1 MSTTAVQATALVTGS
16 FLSGKQQKPTAGES
30 HELINAKGV
39 MTSLSLI
46 AIPVFLDTITRA
58 PQLVC
63 AWERMYHYGHQ
74 ALPTM
79 SVGALGLWAYAAARR
94 RGAKEPWRLCAL
106 AGATTVLMV
115 PFTWFVMVP
124 TNNELFRLAAAGS
137 DLGGVT
143 IEDARALVV
152 SWGWMHLTR
161 AAFPLAGAIFGAIAT
176 FTP

>member
-1 MSTTAVQATALVTGS
+1 MA
-16 FLSGKQQKPTAGES
+16 
-30 HELINAKGV
+30 
-39 MTSLSLI
+39 SLSLI

-58 PQLVC
+58 PQLFH

-79 SVGALGLWAYAAARR
+79 SVGALGLWAYAAAKRR
-94 RGAKEPWRLCAL
+94 AAKEPWRLCAL

-115 PFTWFVMVP
+115 PFTWLVMVP

-137 DLGGVT
+137 DLGAVT

-152 SWGWMHLTR
+152 SWARMHLTR
-161 AAFPLAGAIFGAIAT
+161 AAFPLAGVALGAVAT
-176 FTP
+176 FAG

>member
-1 MSTTAVQATALVTGS
+1 MSTTAIQATALVTGS
-16 FLSGKQQKPTAGES
+16 FLSGKQQNPPTGGS

-46 AIPVFLDTITRA
+46 AIPVFLDSITQA
-58 PQLVC
+58 PQLFY

-79 SVGALGLWAYAAARR
+79 SVGALGLWAYAAAKR

-115 PFTWFVMVP
+115 PFTWFFMVP

-176 FTP
+176 FKP